1 MKVYK
6 TDKGQEYLTDEG
18 CHIIEI
24 LNNIQSEAVSIA
36 QARVEP
42 GVKTKLHSLS
52 GTTEIYY
59 ILAGQG
65 IATIDGAS
73 QKLAVGD
80 CVVIDPDVPQ
90 RIENTGTVDLAFLC
104 VCQPRF
110 QFSNY
115 KDVEL

>member
-6 TDKGQEYLTDEG
+6 TDKREEYLTDEG

-24 LNNIQSEAVSIA
+24 LNDSQSESVSIA

-42 GVKTKLHSLS
+42 GVRTRLHALS
-52 GTTEIYY
+52 DTTEIYY
-59 ILAGQG
+59 ILTGEG
-65 IATIDGAS
+65 LATIGQES
-73 QKLAVGD
+73 NRLVVGD
-80 CVVIDPDVPQ
+80 CIVIQPDEPQ
-90 RIENTGTVDLAFLC
+90 CIENTGSVDLTFLC

-115 KDVEL
+115 KDVEP

>member
-6 TDKGQEYLTDEG
+6 TDKKKEYLTDEG

-24 LNNIQSEAVSIA
+24 LNSSESESVSIA
-36 QARVEP
+36 QARVET
-42 GVKTKLHSLS
+42 GVRTRLHTLS

-59 ILAGQG
+59 VLRGEG
-65 IATIDGAS
+65 LATIDGHS
-73 QKLAVGD
+73 KKLVVGD
-80 CVVIDPDVPQ
+80 CVVIQPDAPQ
-90 RIENTGTVDLAFLC
+90 CIKNTGSVDLTFLC

-115 KDVEL
+115 NDVES